1 MTALINRTIELRTVW
16 VYECQH
22 DLYAGIHKN
31 VVSGPN
37 PSEEEKSKNPCY
49 SRNDESYVRQEEVL
63 FIDNVPHFL
72 HT

>member
-1 MTALINRTIELRTVW
+1 MTCLINRTIELRTVW
-16 VYECQH
+16 VYECVH
-22 DLYAGIHKN
+22 DLYAGIHKT

-37 PSEEEKSKNPCY
+37 PSQEEKSKNPLHD
-49 SRNDESYVRQEEVL
+49 SNDEAYLQQEEVL

>member
-1 MTALINRTIELRTVW
+1 MTSSINSTMELKTVW
-16 VYECQH
+16 VYECVH

-37 PSEEEKSKNPCY
+37 PSEEEKSKNPY
-49 SRNDESYVRQEEVL
+49 HDNRDESYVGQEDVL

>member
-1 MTALINRTIELRTVW
+1 MACLINRTIELRTVW
-16 VYECQH
+16 VYECVH
-22 DLYAGIHKN
+22 DLYAGIHKT

-37 PSEEEKSKNPCY
+37 PSQEEKSKNPLHD
-49 SRNDESYVRQEEVL
+49 SNDEAYLQQEEVL

>member
-1 MTALINRTIELRTVW
+1 MTCLINRTIELRTVW
-16 VYECQH
+16 VYECVH

-31 VVSGPN
+31 VVSSSN
-37 PSEEEKSKNPCY
+37 PSEEEKSKNPY
-49 SRNDESYVRQEEVL
+49 HEKHDESYVRQEEVL